1 VEEFSN
7 AEFFL
12 RSRLRERGVR
22 ISVLKSCKI
31 LRFLLTSYEKYV
43 TLIPRGDEYMKKFN
57 VKKIILIVIFVAL
70 MIASAVFWVADMI
83 INNTAPTKNFFK
95 AVVVILA
102 CAGSLARLLSKQGRK
117 NLAFYE
123 NAYQEHIKDAFV
135 DRPFYKK
142 KLLCAIRLYN
152 EDNYNKAI
160 KYLVDLKNN
169 SRTRGDIYA
178 VGLMT
183 GLTLT
188 EMECYHDAIQVYN
201 ALIEMNITSSTVYG
215 NLGNIHLTLGNH
227 QDAISYIRLAI
238 QNNENNPAPYNNLAQ
253 LYFETSDFE
262 NAKIYA
268 EKALQI
274 NHKMYQASTLLA
286 IIYTMEGD
294 KANAE
299 KFSHMAIASGRNPA
313 ELNAII
319 EHYTTAE
326 PQNRDEE

>member
-1 VEEFSN
+1 MKEFD
-7 AEFFL
+7 AVKFFL
-12 RSRLRERGVR
+12 RCLQRGVR
-22 ISVLKSCKI
+22 ISVLKICNI
-31 LRFLLTSYEKYV
+31 LRFLLTYHEKYD
-43 TLIPRGDEYMKKFN
+43 TITPRGDEYMKKCN

-70 MIASAVFWVADMI
+70 MIASAGFWVADMI
-83 INNTAPTKNFFK
+83 INKTPPAKNFFK
-95 AVVVILA
+95 AVAVILA

-169 SRTRGDIYA
+169 SRTRGDLYA

-188 EMECYHDAIQVYN
+188 EMECYNDAIQVYN

-215 NLGNIHLTLGNH
+215 NLGNIHLNLGNRE
-227 QDAISYIRLAI
+227 DAISYIRLAI
-238 QNNENNPAPYNNLAQ
+238 QNDENNPAPYNNLAQ
-253 LYFETSDFE
+253 LYFEISDFE

-299 KFSHMAIASGRNPA
+299 KFSHMAIAGGRNPV
-313 ELNAII
+313 ELKEIL
-319 EHYTTAE
+319 EYYTTAE
-326 PQNRDEE
+326 QQGRDEE